1 MNLKKT
7 KLPKYTYTGISLY
20 LRNIIF
26 LRSVRKIMVLGLFL
40 FWSLLVFFLLM
51 LVSQT
56 ARKSIKT
63 SEAYGKK

>member
-7 KLPKYTYTGISLY
+7 ELPKYTYTGISLY

-26 LRSVRKIMVLGLFL
+26 LRSVRKIMFLGLFL

-56 ARKSIKT
+56 ARKSVKT
-63 SEAYGKK
+63 SEA